1 MDFEIGDPEPALVFF
16 CILLDTVNGSTLRG
30 HIARIEMLCRKRRRA
45 CGLLGTSSLPPDFPS
60 FFQSSAQ
67 SRRMAF
73 WGAGRGLGQWWEGQ
87 LLTNGTGIRW
97 LREVLGY
104 LPVDVKPGEKKQ
116 RN

>member
-1 MDFEIGDPEPALVFF
+1 
-16 CILLDTVNGSTLRG
+16 
-30 HIARIEMLCRKRRRA
+30 
-45 CGLLGTSSLPPDFPS
+45 
-60 FFQSSAQ
+60 
-67 SRRMAF
+67 MAF

-87 LLTNGTGIRW
+87 LLTNGTGIRR